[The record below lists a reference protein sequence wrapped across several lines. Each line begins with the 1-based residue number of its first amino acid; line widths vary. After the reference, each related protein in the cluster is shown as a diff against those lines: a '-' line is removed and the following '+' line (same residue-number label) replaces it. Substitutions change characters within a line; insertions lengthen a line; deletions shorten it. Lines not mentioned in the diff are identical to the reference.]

1 MRSDASPVAPRPKRP
16 YSPVAPPSVFSN
28 DIWLGDNCGESAAF
42 AREVQISGWTSVAMR
57 MGLVGP
63 PWPVYDCVIKT
74 KEGTPIHAHK
84 RYSDF
89 VVLET
94 ELLHTLPRASRPSV
108 LELPPKAPLAWY
120 RAAFLAR
127 RRRALEHWLAA
138 VLLHPDV
145 GGCEAVRRWVIS

>member
-1 MRSDASPVAPRPKRP
+1 
-16 YSPVAPPSVFSN
+16 
-28 DIWLGDNCGESAAF
+28 
-42 AREVQISGWTSVAMR
+42 
-57 MGLVGP
+57 
-63 PWPVYDCVIKT
+63 VYDCIIET
-74 KEGTPIHAHK
+74 KERTLIHAHK

-94 ELLHTLPRASRPSV
+94 ELLRTLPVRPSPILSSSCAGAYYTLIPCAQRASRPSV
-108 LELPPKAPLAWY
+108 PELPPKAPLARY

-145 GGCEAVRRWVIS
+145 GGCEAVRGWVMS